1 MESSS
6 PRQVSSLASIV
17 DAEKVIAPARARAL
31 LASLAEAKGVPSV
44 PATVRDWSEA
54 IRVERTADG
63 TERATFASADAP
75 AVTMDRA
82 AIAIRH
88 VDALRAAA
96 VAMLWGRESAQ
107 GPDGQPRYPRLRKLL
122 VDQWDDTRGSCDGP
136 DKLMM
141 FFDATLALDRAAEP
155 RVGREGFKTLSLESM
170 QAAKKDVR
178 VGTIGVPFEAIIE
191 TGKFKKA
198 ARPAPGDPSTPPKQN
213 QGPWPTP
220 QVPTITQSSDPA
232 RPRESATPAARSL
245 TTFIAGIVVV
255 VVIVALA
262 FVFLSR

>member
-6 PRQVSSLASIV
+6 PRNASSLSSII
-17 DAEKVIAPARARAL
+17 DAEKIIAPARARGL
-31 LASLAEAKGVPSV
+31 LASLAQATSIPAGPS
-44 PATVRDWSEA
+44 TVREWSDA
-54 IRVERTADG
+54 ILVEREEAG
-63 TERATFASADAP
+63 ERATFAPVGGLTPPGDHDAE
-75 AVTMDRA
+75 VM
-82 AIAIRH
+82 RH
-88 VDALRAAA
+88 IDGMRAAA

-107 GPDGQPRYPRLRKLL
+107 GPDGKPRYPRLRKLL

-155 RVGREGFKTLSLESM
+155 RAGREGFKTLSIESM
-170 QAAKKDVR
+170 QAAKKDKR

-198 ARPAPGDPSTPPKQN
+198 ARPAPADQASPRPN

-220 QVPTITQSSDPA
+220 QVPTITQSPDPL
-232 RPRESATPAARSL
+232 PREVPSRPAARSM
-245 TTFIAGIVVV
+245 TPIIAAVVV
-255 VVIVALA
+255 VVVLAALG
-262 FVFLSR
+262 FLLSR